1 MEAHSGQKVNPI
13 KDIEDVFRLLNFL
26 EEWNERNYLLA
37 LFGMCTGL
45 RVGDILALKVADVT
59 DLKLDKK
66 GNKIRVSK
74 DWIRVI
80 EEKRDYNREVFLS
93 DVIKSAIEN
102 YTQDKPG
109 EEFLFKSGKRK
120 KFNRP
125 IQTRQAGRIIKG
137 AAKKVGIKENVAT
150 HSLRKTFARHIYDEE
165 ENKTYAL
172 EPIRK
177 ILGHK
182 TIEMTRRY
190 IGIDKDEEVKAITK
204 FTNKLKK
211 RKRN

>member
-1 MEAHSGQKVNPI
+1 
-13 KDIEDVFRLLNFL
+13 
-26 EEWNERNYLLA
+26 
-37 LFGMCTGL
+37 
-45 RVGDILALKVADVT
+45 
-59 DLKLDKK
+59 
-66 GNKIRVSK
+66 
-74 DWIRVI
+74 
-80 EEKRDYNREVFLS
+80 
-93 DVIKSAIEN
+93 
-102 YTQDKPG
+102 
-109 EEFLFKSGKRK
+109 
-120 KFNRP
+120 
-125 IQTRQAGRIIKG
+125 GRIIKG
-137 AAKKVGIKENVAT
+137 AAEKVGIKENVAT

-172 EPIRK
+172 ELIRK